1 MDSIL
6 SVRISEDIKEKFQKL
21 AEEEGINNKEFMDLI
36 IKNYE
41 VNKAVTNVDFI
52 KNDVEELQ
60 NIVKRIFDIYIN
72 MIEKNKTK
80 TLEIKNSFSN
90 TLEDEKIE
98 NEKLKECI
106 NGLGEDL
113 NNLKLEN
120 KRLNE
125 SISEYKI
132 LLSNEK
138 EDCKGIKELNVMLK
152 DKIEALNDYKVRADE
167 LQQKNIELNENLSL
181 LMREKEGYLND
192 LNNSSKIKESL
203 ENQINELKI
212 THDQKLKDMSDNL
225 QREITI
231 KDNEMQLYSQKV
243 LIQKEQEFRDEVWN
257 LRSHYD
263 EKISKPISD
272 KENLLLKIADLNLKD
287 ESK

>member
-52 KNDVEELQ
+52 RNDVEELQ

-80 TLEIKNSFSN
+80 TLEIKNNFSS
-90 TLEDEKIE
+90 TLVDEKIE
-98 NEKLKECI
+98 NEKLKEGI
-106 NGLGEDL
+106 NSLGEDL

-125 SISEYKI
+125 SLSEYKN
-132 LLSNEK
+132 LLNKEK

-152 DKIEALNDYKVRADE
+152 DKIDALNNYKERADE

-181 LMREKEGYLND
+181 TMREKEGYLNG
-192 LNNSSKIKESL
+192 LNNASKINESL

-212 THDQKLKDMSDNL
+212 THEEKLKDMTNNF

-231 KDNEMQLYSQKV
+231 KDNEMQLYSQKI
-243 LIQKEQEFRDEVWN
+243 LIQKEQEYRDEIWN
-257 LRSHYD
+257 LRSNYD
-263 EKISKPISD
+263 EKISKLISD
-272 KENLLLKIADLNLKD
+272 KENLLLKIADSNLKN
-287 ESK
+287 EK

>member
-52 KNDVEELQ
+52 RNDVEELQ

-80 TLEIKNSFSN
+80 TLEIKNSFSS
-90 TLEDEKIE
+90 TLEDEQIE
-98 NEKLKECI
+98 NEKLKEGI
-106 NGLGEDL
+106 NSLGEDL

-125 SISEYKI
+125 SLSEYKN
-132 LLSNEK
+132 LLNKEK
-138 EDCKGIKELNVMLK
+138 EDCKGIKELNIMLK
-152 DKIEALNDYKVRADE
+152 DKIDALNNYKDSADE

-181 LMREKEGYLND
+181 AKREKEGYLNE
-192 LNNSSKIKESL
+192 LNNASKINESL

-212 THDQKLKDMSDNL
+212 THEEKLKDMTNNF

-231 KDNEMQLYSQKV
+231 KDNEMQLYSQKI
-243 LIQKEQEFRDEVWN
+243 LIQKEQEYRDEIWN
-257 LRSHYD
+257 LRSNYD
-263 EKISKPISD
+263 EKISKLISD
-272 KENLLLKIADLNLKD
+272 KENLLLKIAASSLKD